1 MLKKFSYILAVI
13 LTLACVGYVNTK
25 PLFSNYSD
33 SFTVYVGSNSSNA
46 QILTVDSK
54 DYRFIKDVTGE
65 SVKISNL
72 GFDENEF
79 FEKYNAKI
87 VFTETTDGVVSY
99 YGYSKDIKYQTT
111 IGGKRINLHVAVTK
125 DSVTVGA
132 PIIYGSF

>member
-1 MLKKFSYILAVI
+1 M
-13 LTLACVGYVNTK
+13 
-25 PLFSNYSD
+25 
-33 SFTVYVGSNSSNA
+33 
-46 QILTVDSK
+46 K

-72 GFDENEF
+72 GFDVNEF

>member
-72 GFDENEF
+72 GFDVNEF

-87 VFTETTDGVVSY
+87 CAYIFKNMKKAFRKIDRVDRV
-99 YGYSKDIKYQTT
+99 YQRQLRKQKS
-111 IGGKRINLHVAVTK
+111 GGEECRT
-125 DSVTVGA
+125 
-132 PIIYGSF
+132 

>member
-46 QILTVDSK
+46 QILTVDGK

-72 GFDENEF
+72 GFDVNEF